1 MPREQFGGALAVSFE
16 ELEGLLPTK
25 SRLLLGLVGAGIQA
39 SRTPAMQ
46 EREASAHG
54 LHCLYQLLD
63 LDRMGGGAA
72 ALPLLLDAAERV
84 GFAGLNI
91 THPCKQTV
99 LAHLSA
105 SSDEACDVGAVN
117 TVVFRD
123 GGRVGHNTDW
133 LAFRRSAERGLSGA
147 RLEHVVQLGAGGAGA
162 ATAYAV
168 LKMGAGRLD
177 VVDTEGSRAEALATR
192 LDRLFP
198 GRVRACADPV
208 RVLLE
213 ADGLIHA
220 TSTGMAALPGLP
232 LPAALLRPQLW
243 VADVVY
249 FPLETELLRTARAVG
264 CRTLDGSGMAVW
276 QAVEAFR
283 LFTGLTADPDR
294 MRTFF
299 DEAGRR

>member
-1 MPREQFGGALAVSFE
+1 MVQCRRGPFGGARAVSFE
-16 ELEGLLPTK
+16 ELKGLLPTK
-25 SRLLLGLVGAGIQA
+25 TRLLLGLVGAGIQA

-63 LDRMGGGAA
+63 LDRIEGGAA

-99 LAHLSA
+99 LAHLSG
-105 SSDEACDVGAVN
+105 SSEEARGVGAVN

-147 RLEHVVQLGAGGAGA
+147 RLDRVVQLGAGGAGA

-168 LKMGAGRLD
+168 LKMGAGRLESS
-177 VVDTEGSRAEALATR
+177 TPS
-192 LDRLFP
+192 
-198 GRVRACADPV
+198 GRVPRPSRRDSTASSRVASGRA
-208 RVLLE
+208 
-213 ADGLIHA
+213 
-220 TSTGMAALPGLP
+220 
-232 LPAALLRPQLW
+232 
-243 VADVVY
+243 
-249 FPLETELLRTARAVG
+249 
-264 CRTLDGSGMAVW
+264 RTLLACW
-276 QAVEAFR
+276 AR
-283 LFTGLTADPDR
+283 R
-294 MRTFF
+294 M
-299 DEAGRR
+299 G

>member
-1 MPREQFGGALAVSFE
+1 VPAK
-16 ELEGLLPTK
+16 T
-25 SRLLLGLVGAGIQA
+25 RLLLGLVGAGIQA

-54 LHCLYQLLD
+54 LRCLYQLLD
-63 LDRMGGGAA
+63 LDRIEGGAD

-84 GFAGLNI
+84 GFAGLNV
-91 THPCKQTV
+91 THPCKQAV

-105 SSDEACDVGAVN
+105 SSDEAREVGAVN

-133 LAFRRSAERGLSGA
+133 LAFRRSAERGLGGA
-147 RLEHVVQLGAGGAGA
+147 RLDHVVQLGAGGAGA

-168 LKMGAGRLD
+168 LKMGARRLD
-177 VVDTEGSRAEALATR
+177 VVDVERPRAEALAAR
-192 LDRLFP
+192 LDSLFP
-198 GRVRACADPV
+198 GRVRACVDPAL
-208 RVLLE
+208 VLGG

-220 TSTGMAALPGLP
+220 TPTGMASRPGLP
-232 LPAALLRPQLW
+232 LPAALLHPALW
-243 VADVVY
+243 VAEVVY
-249 FPLETELLRTARAVG
+249 VPLETELLRTARALG
-264 CRTLDGSGMAVW
+264 CRTLDGSGMAVG

-283 LFTGLTADPDR
+283 LFTGLTPDPDR

-299 DEAGRR
+299 DEAGRP